1 MSRSSPL
8 QRSRRSA
15 LVNYAVAVL
24 SVVAAL
30 VAALLLEPH
39 MHSSPFVS
47 LSLCAIMFSAW
58 FGGLGPG
65 LFATALSVAGFT
77 YYFVPPIGFA
87 IAPTDLPRVVLLA
100 VTALFVVWLNVARRG
115 TESALRRSEA
125 YLADAQRLS
134 HTGSFGWRIA
144 SGNIVWSKETYRIF
158 GVDETVKPT
167 IDLILQCVH
176 PDDRELVLHE
186 INRAALGKPSY
197 DYEHRLLMP
206 NGAIKHLTV
215 RTHHVK
221 YESGE
226 EELVGALMDVTA
238 TRETQE
244 ALYAARAELARVAR
258 VTALG
263 QMSASIAHEVN
274 QPLAAIVT
282 SASAGLRWLTREV
295 PEIGEARAC
304 VNHIAE
310 QANRASEIMR
320 SIRDLARRADPEVVA
335 LDINAVI
342 DETVALVKQ
351 EALNHRVTV
360 QVQLAPELPLVR
372 GDRIQL
378 QQVIINL
385 AINGIQA
392 MVTVIDRAR
401 VLSIR
406 TEQRESDQVLVAVQD
421 VGIGTEP
428 EGLDRLF
435 AAFYTTKPDGM
446 GMGLSICRSIIEAHG
461 GRVWASRNIGPGM
474 TFQFTVSAYR

>member
-8 QRSRRSA
+8 QWSRRSA

-30 VAALLLEPH
+30 VAALLLEPD

-87 IAPTDLPRVVLLA
+87 VAPTDLPRVVLLA
-100 VTALFVVWLNVARRG
+100 VTALFVVWLNVARRD

-158 GVDETVKPT
+158 EVDETVKPT

-206 NGAIKHLTV
+206 NGAIKYLTV
-215 RTHHVK
+215 RTHRVK

-238 TRETQE
+238 TRETQK
-244 ALYAARAELARVAR
+244 ALDTARAELARVAR

-274 QPLAAIVT
+274 QPLAAIAT

-310 QANRASEIMR
+310 EANRASEIMR

-351 EALNHRVTV
+351 EALNHRGNDISIYPFRVSIT
-360 QVQLAPELPLVR
+360 LPCLK
-372 GDRIQL
+372 
-378 QQVIINL
+378 
-385 AINGIQA
+385 
-392 MVTVIDRAR
+392 
-401 VLSIR
+401 
-406 TEQRESDQVLVAVQD
+406 AVCL
-421 VGIGTEP
+421 G
-428 EGLDRLF
+428 
-435 AAFYTTKPDGM
+435 
-446 GMGLSICRSIIEAHG
+446 
-461 GRVWASRNIGPGM
+461 
-474 TFQFTVSAYR
+474 